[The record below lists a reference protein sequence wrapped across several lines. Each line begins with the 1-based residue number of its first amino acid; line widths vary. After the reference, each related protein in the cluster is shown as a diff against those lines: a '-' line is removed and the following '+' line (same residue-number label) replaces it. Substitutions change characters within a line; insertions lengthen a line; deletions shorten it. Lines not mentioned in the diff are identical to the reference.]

1 MLPFRGKGDPM
12 IGILRAILLSAIG
25 AGIIIFGLGLL
36 DDLAQAFAFVFS
48 IILLIRMLDK
58 SQEAD

>member
-1 MLPFRGKGDPM
+1 M